1 MSNNDDVLPMT
12 PDTPGRRTIHTRR
25 VQCTGYQR
33 SDGLFDIEAELHD
46 ISAADT
52 DLLFKIVAAG
62 GTIHHMRVIMT
73 VDRDLVIQDL
83 QAQLPTGPT
92 PYCSAI
98 EPAYSALKG
107 LQIRSGF
114 RQQVKAIVGGV
125 RGCTHLTELLGPLA
139 TTAMQTILAIKRSER
154 SARKAGEARDDAQP
168 MPKPLLIDSC
178 HTYREDGMAAKI
190 LWPESRR
197 AARETT

>member
-1 MSNNDDVLPMT
+1 MSNDRNALPT
-12 PDTPGRRTIHTRR
+12 SSGAPSRKTIHTRR
-25 VQCTGYQR
+25 VHCTGYQR

-52 DLLFKIVAAG
+52 DLLFKVVPAG
-62 GTIHHMRVIMT
+62 GAIHHMRVIMT

-83 QAQLPTGPT
+83 QARLPTAPT
-92 PYCSAI
+92 PYCAAI

-107 LQIRSGF
+107 LQIRGGF
-114 RQQVKAIVGGV
+114 RQQVKSIVGGV
-125 RGCTHLTELLGPLA
+125 RGCTHLTELLGPMA

-154 SARKAGEARDDAQP
+154 SAHKAGESSADAQP
-168 MPKPLLIDSC
+168 MPKPQLLDSC
-178 HTYREDGMAAKI
+178 HTYRQDGMAAKI

-197 AARETT
+197 AARADA